1 VNQNFPARLAV
12 KTIFFLNGFAH
23 ANYYSRLPR
32 IQDLYGFDN
41 GMIAVVLLASSLGAF
56 FAMPFAGWMVVRN
69 GSRSVGMFSVYMYCG
84 LVPFIALCPELG
96 TTLAVPALFLVFFLL
111 GVSSGMLDV
120 AMNAQAVVI
129 EQRYGKPIMTSF
141 HAFFSIGMMLGAL
154 TASAFASMSLLW
166 HLTIIT
172 IFDLIVITI
181 ARFYILHDKPQKK
194 EEGPAFRLP
203 NAAMIGIGMIAF
215 CSMLGEGAMA
225 DWSTNYMENF
235 AHASQSLSP
244 IGLSAFAFA
253 MTIGRVFGDAAR
265 LKFGDRKLLIVC
277 GLISSVG
284 LGLAVLY
291 PDPIM
296 VIAGFFIVGIGL
308 ATIVPIAY
316 SVAGNTKEMPS
327 SVALAMVTTVGYSAF
342 FFGPPVIGFI
352 SDIVTLRYALLLV
365 LLLFFLMTWLGI
377 RYKQA

>member
-1 VNQNFPARLAV
+1 VNSVYPARLAV

-41 GMIAVVLLASSLGAF
+41 GMIAIVLLSSSLGAF
-56 FAMPFAGWMVVRN
+56 IAMPFAGWLVVRN
-69 GSRSVGMFSVYMYCG
+69 GSRSVGLFSVYMYCG
-84 LVPFIALCPELG
+84 LVPLIALCPGL
-96 TTLAVPALFLVFFLL
+96 TSLLAVFFLL
-111 GVSSGMLDV
+111 GVSAGMLDV
-120 AMNAQAVVI
+120 AMNAQAVMI
-129 EQRYGKPIMTSF
+129 EQKWGKPIMTSF

-154 TASAFASMSLLW
+154 TASAFSGMSLLW

-172 IFDLIVITI
+172 IFDIIVITI
-181 ARFYILHDKPQKK
+181 ARFYILHDKPEKK

-203 NAAMIGIGMIAF
+203 NGAMIGIGMIAF

-235 AHASQSLSP
+235 AHASRSLAP

-253 MTIGRVFGDAAR
+253 MTIGRVFGDSAR
-265 LKFGDRKLLIVC
+265 LKFGDKKLLIVC
-277 GLISSVG
+277 GLISSAG
-284 LGLAVLY
+284 LTLAVIFPY
-291 PDPIM
+291 PVL
-296 VIAGFFIVGIGL
+296 VIVGFFIVGIGL

-316 SVAGNTKEMPS
+316 SVAGNTSTMPS

-352 SDIVTLRYALLLV
+352 SDFVTLRYALLLV
-365 LLLFFLMTWLGI
+365 LLLFFLMTWLGV
-377 RYKQA
+377 RYKQV

>member
-1 VNQNFPARLAV
+1 
-12 KTIFFLNGFAH
+12 
-23 ANYYSRLPR
+23 
-32 IQDLYGFDN
+32 
-41 GMIAVVLLASSLGAF
+41 
-56 FAMPFAGWMVVRN
+56 
-69 GSRSVGMFSVYMYCG
+69 
-84 LVPFIALCPELG
+84 
-96 TTLAVPALFLVFFLL
+96 
-111 GVSSGMLDV
+111 
-120 AMNAQAVVI
+120 
-129 EQRYGKPIMTSF
+129 
-141 HAFFSIGMMLGAL
+141 MMLGAL
-154 TASAFASMSLLW
+154 TASAFSSMSLLW

-172 IFDLIVITI
+172 IFDLVVITI
-181 ARFYILHDKPQKK
+181 ARFYILHDKPEKK

-235 AHASQSLSP
+235 ANASQSLSP

-265 LKFGDRKLLIVC
+265 LKFGDKKLLIVC

-284 LGLAVLY
+284 LGLAVLF
-291 PDPIM
+291 PDPVT
-296 VIAGFFIVGIGL
+296 VITGFFIVGIGL

-316 SVAGNTKEMPS
+316 SVAGNTREMPS

>member
-1 VNQNFPARLAV
+1 VNQVYPARLAV

-23 ANYYSRLPR
+23 ANYYGRLPR

-41 GMIAVVLLASSLGAF
+41 GMIAIVLLSSSLGAF
-56 FAMPFAGWMVVRN
+56 LAMPFAGLLVVKN
-69 GSRSVGMFSVYMYCG
+69 GSRSVGLFSVYMYCG
-84 LVPFIALCPELG
+84 LVPLIALCPGLIS
-96 TTLAVPALFLVFFLL
+96 LLVVFFLL
-111 GVSSGMLDV
+111 GVSAGMLDV
-120 AMNAQAVVI
+120 SMNAQAVMI
-129 EQRYGKPIMTSF
+129 EQKWGKPIMTSF

-154 TASAFASMSLLW
+154 TASAFSGISLLW

-172 IFDLIVITI
+172 IFDILVITI
-181 ARFYILHDKPQKK
+181 ARFYLLYDKPEKK

-203 NAAMIGIGMIAF
+203 SGAMIGIGMIAF

-235 AHASQSLSP
+235 GHASQSLAP

-253 MTIGRVFGDAAR
+253 MTIGRVFGDSAR
-265 LKFGDRKLLIVC
+265 LKFGDKKLLIVC
-277 GLISSVG
+277 GLISATG
-284 LGLAVLY
+284 LTLAVAF
-291 PDPIM
+291 PEPMI

-316 SVAGNTKEMPS
+316 SVAGNTKTMPS

-352 SDIVTLRYALLLV
+352 SDFVTLRFALLLV
-365 LLLFFLMTWLGI
+365 LLLFFLMTWLGV
-377 RYKQA
+377 RYKTV